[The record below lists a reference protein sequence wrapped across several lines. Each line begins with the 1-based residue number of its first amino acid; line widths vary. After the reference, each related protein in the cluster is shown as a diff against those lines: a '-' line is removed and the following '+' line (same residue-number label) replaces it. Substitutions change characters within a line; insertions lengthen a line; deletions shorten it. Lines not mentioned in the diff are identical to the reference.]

1 MGVFSTF
8 SNIGGIVS
16 PIVLGAVAEAWG
28 IDATFSVSFGLAV
41 VGMVILSVISRLNA
55 RPRSP

>member
-8 SNIGGIVS
+8 SNISGIVS

-28 IDATFSVSFGLAV
+28 IDATFRVSFDLVV
-41 VGMVILSVISRLNA
+41 VGIVILSFISRMNA
-55 RPRSP
+55 LPRSP

>member
-8 SNIGGIVS
+8 SNISGIVS

-28 IDATFSVSFGLAV
+28 IEATFRVSFGLVARAQ
-41 VGMVILSVISRLNA
+41 ISVQKTW
-55 RPRSP
+55 P